1 MTTRIADD
9 YSSIK
14 AQMAR
19 FERDRNVLQFTP
31 PDGVIIA
38 LERPT
43 RWKAEDGLCYVL
55 QVATGHLT
63 LILTRETSPN
73 VNALEHFFNHLRQY
87 FPSARSRSTLE
98 ISLSQDDA
106 NLLASRLWR

>member
-19 FERDRNVLQFTP
+19 FERDRNVLQ
-31 PDGVIIA
+31 

-106 NLLASRLWR
+106 NLLASRLRR